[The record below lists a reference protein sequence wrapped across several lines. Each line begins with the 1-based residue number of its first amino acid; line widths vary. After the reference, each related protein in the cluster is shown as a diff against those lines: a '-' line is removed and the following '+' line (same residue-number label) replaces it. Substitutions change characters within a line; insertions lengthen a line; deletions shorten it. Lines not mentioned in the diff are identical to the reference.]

1 MIDIVKLRT
10 IYLTMQK
17 LSAGENPFSPGKQL
31 SLDDPKVQ
39 QCFSD
44 ISEVVVNYGKILN
57 VITSSTDFTI
67 VRNSE
72 KSLFNIKAED
82 INKLQPNPN
91 PINVSTLA
99 KYINDVLGNSSMK
112 PLSGANINNWL
123 LEQGLI
129 AQDENGKSKVATDTG
144 ISVGIAVDERI
155 YNGVKTYVNMYTPQ
169 AQQFIFDHL
178 VEIAAFLQASAK
190 TSGEPTIDEYPI
202 PE

>member
-17 LSAGENPFSPGKQL
+17 LTAGENPFSPEKQL
-31 SLDDPKVQ
+31 SLDNPKAQ
-39 QCFSD
+39 QCFAD

-72 KSLFNIKAED
+72 KSLFNVKAED
-82 INKLQPNPN
+82 IKKLQPNTN
-91 PINVSTLA
+91 SINVSTLA

-112 PLSGANINNWL
+112 PLNGANINSWL
-123 LEQGLI
+123 LEEGLI
-129 AQDENGKSKVATDTG
+129 ALDANGKSKVATDSGTSIG
-144 ISVGIAVDERI
+144 IIVDERI
-155 YNGVKTYVNMYTPQ
+155 YNGVKTYVNMYTPE

-190 TSGEPTIDEYPI
+190 PSIEEYPI